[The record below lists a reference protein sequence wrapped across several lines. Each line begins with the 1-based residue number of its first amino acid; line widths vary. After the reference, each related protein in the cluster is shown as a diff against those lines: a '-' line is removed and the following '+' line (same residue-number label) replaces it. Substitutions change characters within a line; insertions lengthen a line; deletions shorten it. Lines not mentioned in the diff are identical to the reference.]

1 MNISTKFFDDINI
14 NESEI
19 LTFDEGIPGLEEYK
33 KYIIL
38 NIEDSKLKCLQS
50 VEEKEIALL
59 IINPWDFFNDYEIQ
73 LSEEEINQLEIKSHD
88 EVLVY
93 NIVAIRENKV
103 TANLLAPIVINI
115 KSSKAKQIILNE
127 NKYSIRQEIPCLY

>member
-14 NESEI
+14 NENDI
-19 LTFDEGIPGLEEYK
+19 LNFRDGIPGLEDYK
-33 KYIIL
+33 NYIVL

-59 IINPWDFFNDYEIQ
+59 MINPWDFFNDYEIQ
-73 LSEEEINQLEIKSHD
+73 LSDEEINQLEIKSHD
-88 EVLVY
+88 DVLVY
-93 NIVAIRENKV
+93 NIVSVRENKV

-115 KSSKAKQIILNE
+115 KNNRAKQIILNE